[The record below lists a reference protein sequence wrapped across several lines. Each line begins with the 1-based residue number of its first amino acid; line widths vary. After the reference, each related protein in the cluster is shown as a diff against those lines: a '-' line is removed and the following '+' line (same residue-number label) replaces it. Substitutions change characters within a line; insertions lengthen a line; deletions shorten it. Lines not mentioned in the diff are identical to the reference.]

1 MTLSHIYAD
10 TVLLILDECN
20 KKCPLI
26 HAPVCGSDG
35 TTYDNQ
41 CTLQAKACAEKAE
54 IHIMHE
60 GKLAHY
66 VLSVLKTSFWDP
78 RCQTYVLK
86 TQIA

>member
-60 GKLAHY
+60 GK
-66 VLSVLKTSFWDP
+66 VV
-78 RCQTYVLK
+78 C
-86 TQIA
+86 

>member
-1 MTLSHIYAD
+1 MTLSYIYAD

-60 GKLAHY
+60 GKVKSNY
-66 VLSVLKTSFWDP
+66 VKKQNSSLLLI
-78 RCQTYVLK
+78 QGNM
-86 TQIA
+86 